1 MRFCTAMSIVFISLF
16 MVGCEQKSHPERCE
30 SSNNAVVD
38 RNCNCEVK
46 PSLSLHEL
54 SRVFCEIGTNGIPL
68 GSGFLMSREINGQ
81 RMYYVVSADHV
92 FRSVHGPD
100 KSLWFAFQGTNEEH
114 CADIDIPQN
123 INWFHTLVQADD
135 GSDITA
141 FDITSA
147 AKELARYGVAFIDFT
162 PSKNNKVGE
171 FCLSGVRML
180 QSSELAKN
188 GISIETTAY
197 SLVNSPELWNLAE
210 DKLASSMVLRE
221 SCISKM
227 PNIRIKSPVSKNSA
241 KYFRFI
247 LLDSISTNGQSGGVV
262 IAQNNCSEWNV
273 IGIISARMPPVIE
286 NELTSMLPSVGT
298 FVTPFDGLETSFL
311 KINLGM
317 SKMISL

>member
-1 MRFCTAMSIVFISLF
+1 MCFRMVLSIAFMSFLLIGCDQLSCLEQNESSGKSIV
-16 MVGCEQKSHPERCE
+16 GK
-30 SSNNAVVD
+30 D
-38 RNCNCEVK
+38 CNSEVRHSF
-46 PSLSLHEL
+46 PLHEL
-54 SRVFCEIGTNGIPL
+54 SRVFCEIGTNGVPL
-68 GSGFLMSREINGQ
+68 GSGFLMSREIKGK
-81 RMYYVVSADHV
+81 RAYYVVSADHV
-92 FRSVHGPD
+92 FRAVYGPD
-100 KSLWFAFQGTNEEH
+100 KSLWLAFQGTNEEH
-114 CADIDIPQN
+114 CVDIDIPQN
-123 INWFHTLVQADD
+123 FNWYPTLVRSDD

-141 FDITSA
+141 FDITAS
-147 AKELARYGVAFIDFT
+147 AKELACYGAAFIDFT

-188 GISIETTAY
+188 GISIGTTAY

-262 IAQNNCSEWNV
+262 IVQNTQSEWNV
-273 IGIISARMPPVIE
+273 IGVISARMPPIIE
-286 NELTSMLPSVGT
+286 NELTRFLPSVGS